1 MAYQYLLFI
10 NTGLFL
16 CRFLT
21 KMLYVVLICSVR
33 ATWAVH
39 LIALNFRFSGNSQF
53 NTDYNKGLTNAIHL
67 AFPLL
72 ISCNS

>member
-1 MAYQYLLFI
+1 
-10 NTGLFL
+10 
-16 CRFLT
+16 
-21 KMLYVVLICSVR
+21 MLYVVLICSVR